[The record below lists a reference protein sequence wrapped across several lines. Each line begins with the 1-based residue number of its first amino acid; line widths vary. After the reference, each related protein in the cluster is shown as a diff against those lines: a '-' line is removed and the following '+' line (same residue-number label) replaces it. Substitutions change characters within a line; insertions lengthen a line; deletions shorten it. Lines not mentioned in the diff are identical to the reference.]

1 VVSISMAPSPSAA
14 RERDLVVGARAF
26 AVFHLGLRDGGAE
39 VDVPEGRCLLAVGL
53 AAGDVAEERP
63 LAGAARALVD
73 RGVVVAPV
81 DRQPEPLEELLEDQ
95 LVHLDELVAQFEE
108 VRP

>member
-1 VVSISMAPSPSAA
+1 VVT
-14 RERDLVVGARAF
+14 
-26 AVFHLGLRDGGAE
+26 
-39 VDVPEGRCLLAVGL
+39 
-53 AAGDVAEERP
+53 
-63 LAGAARALVD
+63 
-73 RGVVVAPV
+73 PV